1 MAYISIR
8 TFHPTTW
15 LAGTLATNIAMVF
28 AGLQRR
34 YQVARRRRALAG
46 LSMSELKD
54 FGYPVDEAPA
64 DIAARDRIVRRRA
77 HQ

>member
-8 TFHPTTW
+8 AFQPTTRF
-15 LAGTLATNIAMVF
+15 AGTLATNIAIVF

-34 YQVARRRRALAG
+34 YQDARQRRALAG
-46 LSMSELKD
+46 LSISELKD

-64 DIAARDRIVRRRA
+64 DVAARNRIIRHRA
-77 HQ
+77 RQ